1 VRITVVGG
9 DHAASGF
16 AHVSSVGSALW
27 SPTRSDGSLRVWLL
41 PAGVSDDTAEKPPM
55 LVLLES
61 LEFYR
66 NVRIGAVSG
75 ALLAVALYLVRTLEL
90 LGPVVEVREYPAF
103 GPDVWFLFLA
113 FVLAATSALLV
124 AITLTLFEAVRGA
137 RGVGRKKR
145 G

>member
-16 AHVSSVGSALW
+16 AHVSSVGSALR
-27 SPTRSDGSLRVWLL
+27 SPTRSDDSLRVWLL

-137 RGVGRKKR
+137 RGVGPKKR

>member
-1 VRITVVGG
+1 M
-9 DHAASGF
+9 
-16 AHVSSVGSALW
+16 VSARLGRSTGWEGSRPPPRFDA
-27 SPTRSDGSLRVWLL
+27 SLRAWLL
-41 PAGVSDDTAEKPPM
+41 STVVSDDTADKPPM

-66 NVRIGAVSG
+66 NVRIGTVAG
-75 ALLAVALYLVRTLEL
+75 ALLAIALYLVRTLEL

-124 AITLTLFEAVRGA
+124 AIALTLFEAVRGA
-137 RGVGRKKR
+137 RGVGREKR

>member
-1 VRITVVGG
+1 M
-9 DHAASGF
+9 
-16 AHVSSVGSALW
+16 
-27 SPTRSDGSLRVWLL
+27 RVWLL
-41 PAGVSDDTAEKPPM
+41 PAAVSDDTAEKPPM

-137 RGVGRKKR
+137 RGVGREKR